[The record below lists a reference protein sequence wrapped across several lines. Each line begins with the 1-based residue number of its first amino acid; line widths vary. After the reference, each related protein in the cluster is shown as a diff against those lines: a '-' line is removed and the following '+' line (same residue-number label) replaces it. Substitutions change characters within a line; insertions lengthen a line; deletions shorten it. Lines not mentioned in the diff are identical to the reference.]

1 MEENEILENEVPE
14 EDLQEDPE
22 EVQEEDSEENLEENE
37 NEDPAVTYEVDLS
50 SIEALIQENNDLLL
64 QNTENTY
71 RLYYFVG
78 GLYVV
83 FMIILVI
90 KFFKQFF

>member
-1 MEENEILENEVPE
+1 MALLLPKNFSNLSNMEENEILEYEV
-14 EDLQEDPE
+14 DQED
-22 EVQEEDSEENLEENE
+22 LEENE

-50 SIEALIQENNDLLL
+50 SIESLIQENNDLLL

-83 FMIILVI
+83 FMIIIVI

>member
-14 EDLQEDPE
+14 EDLEEDQE
-22 EVQEEDSEENLEENE
+22 EVQEEDQEEDLEENE

>member
-14 EDLQEDPE
+14 EDLEEDQE
-22 EVQEEDSEENLEENE
+22 EVQEEDPEEDLEENE

-78 GLYVV
+78 GLYVI
-83 FMIILVI
+83 FMIIIVI